1 MQRHTHPLL
10 MMMPSARSRMPS
22 KCDKLCL
29 DAIFAM
35 IFVFFI
41 PIESRYALR

>member
-1 MQRHTHPLL
+1 MQPHTHPLL

-22 KCDKLCL
+22 KWYKLCL
-29 DAIFAM
+29 DAILAM

-41 PIESRYALR
+41 PMESRYAL